1 MSAVAMLTLA
11 FVSIAVVGTALA
23 AVHDVIAAALAR
35 VGAEAVR
42 PEPLQPHA
50 TAGMRRLEQT
60 ALRTTPLASPVRVRA
75 RCVDGVSAAGA
86 RA

>member
-11 FVSIAVVGTALA
+11 FVAIAVVGTTLA
-23 AVHDVIAAALAR
+23 AVHDVIAAAIAR

-42 PEPLQPHA
+42 PEPPLPHA
-50 TAGMRRLEQT
+50 TARVRRLEQT
-60 ALRTTPLASPVRVRA
+60 APRTTPLASPVRART